1 MGSQTTPLD
10 LTLNELKSQIQGHSN
25 LKGLYFIEE
34 CNHMF
39 VVKHNFISFIMT
51 LLSLGNLVL
60 ICVGI

>member
-1 MGSQTTPLD
+1 MGSQTAPLD

-25 LKGLYFIEE
+25 LEGLYFIEE

-39 VVKHNFISFIMT
+39 AVTHNFISFIMT

-60 ICVGI
+60 ICLGI